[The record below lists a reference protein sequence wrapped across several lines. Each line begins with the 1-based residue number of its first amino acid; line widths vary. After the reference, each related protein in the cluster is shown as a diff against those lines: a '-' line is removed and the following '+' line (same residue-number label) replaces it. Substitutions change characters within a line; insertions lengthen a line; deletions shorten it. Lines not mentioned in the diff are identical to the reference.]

1 MEQGTTQLRHVVDPC
16 DHCHRVHWR
25 SCRRLE
31 GESVRNVVQLPIA
44 ESGWKL

>member
-1 MEQGTTQLRHVVDPC
+1 MEQGTTQMHHVVDPC
-16 DHCHRVHWR
+16 DNCHLLLRR

-31 GESVRNVVQLPIA
+31 GESIRNIVHPPIA